1 VSAVRLEAVARV
13 ACSRS
18 GCVIDEGVGRKKI
31 RAANETHCSVEDMV
45 GPEDTVTITAVSW
58 HDSVLPRPLRFAP
71 PYADL
76 STNPAGFSRFWQY
89 AEYAFHLPDP
99 SGFPPFAALL
109 LDDQR
114 RSVERFIASAKELA
128 GYSFMSASAGVS
140 VSVSGEIEVVSA
152 EFGSNEAFR
161 AAATL
166 FRQLYGTDAG
176 AYGEVVGILSAAHR
190 SARDERF
197 DEREDVIVPWRKA
210 HGALRQ
216 QRIQAIVGRLAA
228 DAASGPGVSAPVPFE
243 DIRPTEVISKY
254 LNGDLIHW
262 GDKREALAA
271 LGVDD
276 FSRAMDRMHFVESI
290 TGLAHFYSGF
300 SVLLARAFARSLQPR

>member
-1 VSAVRLEAVARV
+1 M
-13 ACSRS
+13 
-18 GCVIDEGVGRKKI
+18 
-31 RAANETHCSVEDMV
+31 AN
-45 GPEDTVTITAVSW
+45 PRDTVTITAVSW
-58 HDSVLPRPLRFAP
+58 HDSVLPQPLRFAP
-71 PYADL
+71 PYADR
-76 STNPAGFSRFWQY
+76 STDPAGFSRFWQF

-99 SGFPPFAALL
+99 SKIPPFAALL
-109 LDDQR
+109 PDDQR
-114 RSVERFIASAKELA
+114 RSVARFIASAKELA
-128 GYSFMSASAGVS
+128 GYSLMSATAGVS
-140 VSVSGEIEVVSA
+140 MTVSGELEVVSS

-190 SARDERF
+190 STRDLRF

-216 QRIQAIVGRLAA
+216 QRVQAIVGRLAA
-228 DAASGPGVSAPVPFE
+228 DAASGPGASGPVPFE
-243 DIRPTEVISKY
+243 DVRPAEVISRY

-271 LGVDD
+271 LGVDE
-276 FSRAMDRMHFVESI
+276 FTQAMDRMHFVESV

-300 SVLLARAFARSLQPR
+300 SVLLASAFVRSL